1 MSTTVRIGIIGG
13 NGWLG
18 DAIANAVVAAGIV
31 EPTRLTLSSRS
42 DRRGPFE
49 APGVCWTK
57 DNDELV
63 DRSDVIVLSVRPQQF
78 PAVEIDAR
86 GKLVVSVMAGVPAAA
101 IAARTHANRVIRA
114 MPNAAASL
122 RKSFTPWFA
131 TAMATEGDKALAQQ
145 LLSACGEAE
154 AVPLESHV
162 DYCVGLTGSG
172 AAFPALLAQ
181 AMIDAAV
188 SQGLSPSF
196 ARRAAISVVA
206 DASQL
211 LRADGADPAQIVQEM
226 IDYRGTT
233 AAALTT
239 MRARG
244 FGDATRSGLEA
255 AALKAA
261 EMTAG

>member
-1 MSTTVRIGIIGG
+1 MSVTLRIGIIGG

-18 DAIANAVVAAGIV
+18 NAIANAAVAAGVV

-42 DRRGPFE
+42 DRRGSFE
-49 APGVCWTK
+49 APGLRWTR

-63 DRSDVIVLSVRPQQF
+63 DRSDVVVLSIRPQQF

-86 GKLVVSVMAGVPAAA
+86 GKLILSVMAGVPAAV
-101 IAARTHANRVIRA
+101 IAARTNANRVIRA
-114 MPNAAASL
+114 MPNAAASI

-131 TAMATEGDKALAQQ
+131 TAAASDEDKALAQQ

-154 AVPLESHV
+154 EVPLETQV
-162 DYCVGLTGSG
+162 DYCAGLTGSG

-181 AMIDAAV
+181 AMIEAAI
-188 SQGLSPSF
+188 SRGLSPSL
-196 ARRAAISVVA
+196 ARRAAIGVVA

-211 LRADGADPAQIVQEM
+211 LRADGADPSQIVQEM

-244 FGDATRSGLEA
+244 FVDAVRAGLEA
-255 AALKAA
+255 AARKAA
-261 EMTAG
+261 DIGMG